1 MPVLTLDD
9 IRNDPRVETYIRKG
23 DELLAAMGYTE
34 HSFRHAAL
42 VSRITEQVLS
52 RLGAPAREVEL
63 GAIAGYMH
71 DIGNVVSRH
80 NHPETG
86 ALLAERIL
94 SSLDMP
100 VEEIAGIIGAIGNHE
115 EGSGDV
121 VSNLGAALILADKSD
136 VHRSRVR
143 NRDFATFDI
152 HDRVN
157 YAVEKSFLRVDAAA
171 RTVTLELEIDTQIS
185 PVLDYFEI
193 FLTRMVMCRRAAAF
207 LGCTFELMVNRSRLL

>member
-1 MPVLTLDD
+1 MAVLTLDD
-9 IRNDPRVETYIRKG
+9 IRNDQRIETYIRKG
-23 DELLAAMGYTE
+23 DDLLAAMGYTE

-52 RLGAPAREVEL
+52 RLGFSERDVEI

-80 NHPETG
+80 DHPEMG
-86 ALLAERIL
+86 AVLAERVL
-94 SSLDMP
+94 TSLEMP
-100 VEEIAGIIGAIGNHE
+100 VEEIASIIGAIGNHE

-121 VSNLGAALILADKSD
+121 VSSLGAALILADKSD

-171 RTVTLELEIDTQIS
+171 KTVKLELEIDTEIS
-185 PVLDYFEI
+185 PVIDYFEI

-207 LGCTFELMVNRSRLL
+207 LGCRFELVVNSGRLL